1 MINAPVYTDFQQLD
15 RLRYESAP
23 GQESAATIRE
33 AATQFES
40 LFLQMMLK
48 VMRDSSIGD
57 SLMDSEQGKQYREL
71 FDSQLAVTL
80 SSQRSLGVAD
90 MILKQ
95 LQIEPETAVPG
106 SGQFTPAYGLIDR
119 VSPFTTHSI
128 SPEVTTDFINELRPY
143 AEKAAGELGVNSDA
157 IVAQAVLETGWGK
170 ATVRHPDG
178 RNSFNIFGIKATPD
192 WNGESVMKTTLE
204 FEDGRFVKQRAAFRA
219 YDSYADAF
227 ADYVKFI
234 NQPRYADAITAGPAD
249 PASYLRGLQD
259 AGYATDPAYADK
271 INGILKGQKFVDA
284 MLASTTVDRVR

>member
-1 MINAPVYTDFQQLD
+1 MINPPVYTDFQQLD
-15 RLRYESAP
+15 RLRYASAP
-23 GQESAATIRE
+23 GQESADTIRE

-48 VMRDSSIGD
+48 AMRDSSFGD

-95 LQIEPETAVPG
+95 LQIEPGTTLPG

-119 VSPFTTHSI
+119 ISPFASGSTPPVSAAGFV
-128 SPEVTTDFINELRPY
+128 SQLRPY
-143 AEKAAGELGVNSDA
+143 AEKAAAELGVSPDA

-170 ATVRHPDG
+170 AIVRHPDG
-178 RNSFNIFGIKATPD
+178 RNSFNLFGIKATAD
-192 WNGESVMKTTLE
+192 WRGESVMKTTLE
-204 FEDGRFVKQRAAFRA
+204 YEDGQFVKQRAAFRA

-227 ADYVKFI
+227 ADYVRFI
-234 NQPRYADAITAGPAD
+234 KQPRYADAINAGPAD
-249 PASYLRGLQD
+249 AAGYLRGLQA

-271 INGILKGQKFVDA
+271 INGILNGNKFVDA
-284 MLASTTVDRVR
+284 MLADNTPKGVR